1 MAVTVPNTAPF
12 PMMSN
17 FSKTVEKSIEFG
29 GTKND
34 VAKLSPGG
42 FWQSQTVSLLFVS
55 GDTCIKKDLDYFVLF
70 DSTVENFLFTNSGIT
85 TEHIDYGFI
94 GALYGIKR
102 YINSRE

>member
-1 MAVTVPNTAPF
+1 MTYNTIMAVTVPNTAPF

-42 FWQSQTVSLLFVS
+42 F
-55 GDTCIKKDLDYFVLF
+55 
-70 DSTVENFLFTNSGIT
+70 
-85 TEHIDYGFI
+85 
-94 GALYGIKR
+94 
-102 YINSRE
+102 